1 MNDRVE
7 VDASALPSLS
17 DLHKASA
24 VATFVVALLLVV
36 AVLPAELGVDP
47 TGLGTWL
54 GLTALGELK
63 HDASHAGAPAEAPE
77 EQAPEGPRSDELT
90 LTLKPGESTE
100 VKAVMGLGGVLSYS
114 WSTGGGELFYDFHGE
129 PKGAAADVFTSF
141 EKGTAASVSGD
152 FEAPFEG
159 VHGWYWK
166 NVGTAPAHLRLE
178 THGAYSKISRL
189 H

>member
-1 MNDRVE
+1 MNDRVA
-7 VDASALPSLS
+7 VDPSDLPSLS

-24 VATFVVALLLVV
+24 VATLVVALLLVV
-36 AVLPAELGVDP
+36 AGLPAELGVDP

-63 HDASHAGAPAEAPE
+63 HDASHAVASEGSSAEPG
-77 EQAPEGPRSDELT
+77 PEGPRDDEVT

-100 VKAVMGLGGVLSYS
+100 VKAVMGSGGVLSYS
-114 WSTGGGELFYDFHGE
+114 WSTDGGQLFYDFHGE

-141 EKGTAASVSGD
+141 EKGTSAAVNGE

-166 NVGTAPAHLRLE
+166 NVGSSTVALRLE
-178 THGAYSKISRL
+178 TRGDYSKISRL
-189 H
+189 R

>member
-7 VDASALPSLS
+7 VDTSVLPALS

-24 VATFVVALLLVV
+24 VATLVAAFLLVV
-36 AVLPAELGVDP
+36 AVVPAELGVDP

-54 GLTALGELK
+54 GLTPLGEIK
-63 HDASHAGAPAEAPE
+63 QESPHAAAPTEPST
-77 EQAPEGPRSDELT
+77 EQAPEGPRSDKVSF
-90 LTLKPGESTE
+90 TLKPGESTE
-100 VKAVMGLGGVLSYS
+100 VKAVIGLGGVLSYS
-114 WSTGGGELFYDFHGE
+114 WSTDGGRLFYDFHGE

-141 EKGTAASVSGD
+141 EKGTAEAASGD

-166 NVGTAPAHLRLE
+166 NVGTAPVNLRLK
-178 THGAYSKISRL
+178 TRGAYSKISRL